1 MKLTRLYCQNP
12 PIASLTPL
20 VNMPLTFLWCGAT
33 QVSDLSPLKGRNLTS
48 LQFFRTKVS
57 DLSPLKGMPLKALQ
71 CDFKAERDGEI
82 LRSITTLE
90 TINGKDAKEFLKA
103 ASTSALPPL
112 NPAWLK
118 LVAAM
123 KAEQQVEA
131 V

>member
-1 MKLTRLYCQNP
+1 VSDLSPLRDMKLDRLYCQNT

-33 QVSDLSPLKGRNLTS
+33 QVSDLSPLKGMKLTS

-82 LRSITTLE
+82 LRSITTLK
-90 TINGKDAKEFLKA
+90 TINDKDAKQFWKEVDAKKA
-103 ASTSALPPL
+103 G
-112 NPAWLK
+112 K
-118 LVAAM
+118 
-123 KAEQQVEA
+123 
-131 V
+131 